1 MTPKQQKFCDEYI
14 KTGNAT
20 QAAINAGYS
29 KKTAKQ
35 IGQENLTKLDL
46 KVYINERLKAISD
59 NTIAT
64 AEETLGIL
72 TKIVRGEHTEQVT
85 TAEGE
90 IIEKHP
96 DTNQVIKASAEILK
110 RYPLAKDININGNI
124 STNNPFADLTVEELR
139 MLASKGD

>member
-20 QAAINAGYS
+20 QSAINAGYS

-46 KVYINERLKAISD
+46 KVYIDERLKTISD

-90 IIEKHP
+90 IIEKYP

-139 MLASKGD
+139 ILARQGD